1 MAFRILVALTVT
13 AGAVPTTLDP
23 VVPIFCM
30 ITSVASHKAVSR
42 WKILLP
48 FSRYGPRRPAAVTAG
63 DGDGNISIYGAW
75 GLIIETSGLMVYAG
89 DRPPASRAWRR
100 CLPCCPSRYPVCQGV
115 AVSPT
120 GASTDLARK
129 VAGDRK
135 LIAVVYADMVAYSR
149 LIGLD
154 DAGTLARLKALRAN
168 LIDLAIAEHG
178 GKLVQTGG
186 DSLLIVFDSIDGA
199 VRREG
204 AAAGA

>member
-1 MAFRILVALTVT
+1 MIALGDRECLASVLAQRFQHPPRPHHHFGVSLGVEIVQTRTVQPRRGTHFPCSPTGVRWPGSTGPTSRWGLTPAHMAFRILVALTVT

-42 WKILLP
+42 CKILLP

-100 CLPCCPSRYPVCQGV
+100 CLPCCPSRYPVC
-115 AVSPT
+115 
-120 GASTDLARK
+120 
-129 VAGDRK
+129 
-135 LIAVVYADMVAYSR
+135 
-149 LIGLD
+149 
-154 DAGTLARLKALRAN
+154 
-168 LIDLAIAEHG
+168 
-178 GKLVQTGG
+178 
-186 DSLLIVFDSIDGA
+186 
-199 VRREG
+199 
-204 AAAGA
+204 